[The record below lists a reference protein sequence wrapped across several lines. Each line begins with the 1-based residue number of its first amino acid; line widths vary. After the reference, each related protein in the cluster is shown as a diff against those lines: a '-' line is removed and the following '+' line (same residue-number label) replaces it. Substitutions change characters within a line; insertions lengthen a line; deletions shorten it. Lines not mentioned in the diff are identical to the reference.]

1 MKTKNNVQKA
11 ILKSLAVVVSLVLI
25 SFTVSAQ
32 GFWESIMENT
42 SFSEIAMAM
51 VENNNTNTAPADA
64 KSSTDA
70 NALEATLEIEA
81 EETLKLEEWMTNE
94 ANFIPFITI
103 EEEVENPME
112 LENWMVND
120 KLWEI

>member
-1 MKTKNNVQKA
+1 MLQKA

-32 GFWESIMENT
+32 GFWQSIMENT

-51 VENNNTNTAPADA
+51 VENNNANTASADA

-70 NALEATLEIEA
+70 NALEATLEIE
-81 EETLKLEEWMTNE
+81 EEALKLEEWMTNE
-94 ANFIPFITI
+94 ANFLPFITI

-120 KLWEI
+120 KLWEKLMI